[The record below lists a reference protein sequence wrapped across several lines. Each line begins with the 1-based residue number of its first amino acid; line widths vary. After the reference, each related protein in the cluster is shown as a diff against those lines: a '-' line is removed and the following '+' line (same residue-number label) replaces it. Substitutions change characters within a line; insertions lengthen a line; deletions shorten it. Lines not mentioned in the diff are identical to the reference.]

1 MLEAESQRI
10 DKWLWAVRLFK
21 TRANAS
27 EACRTGRVKLK
38 GEPVKASR
46 DVHVGEVYVV
56 KTEIMTKTILVKT
69 LLKTRVG
76 AKFVPTY
83 LEDLTPPE
91 EFERLLLKKEM
102 NYEKRDRGSGRP
114 TKKERRDIEKLKED

>member
-1 MLEAESQRI
+1 MEGESLRI
-10 DKWLWAVRLFK
+10 DKWLWAVRLYK
-21 TRANAS
+21 TRTIAAES
-27 EACRTGRVKLK
+27 CRTGKVKFN

-46 DVHVGEVYVV
+46 DIHPGDIFVV
-56 KTEIMTKTILVKT
+56 KTELMTKTVRVKA
-69 LLKTRVG
+69 LIHNRVG
-76 AKFVPTY
+76 AKLVPDY

-114 TKKERRDIEKLKED
+114 TKKERRDIGKLKTK

>member
-1 MLEAESQRI
+1 MEGESLRI

-21 TRANAS
+21 TRTIAT
-27 EACRTGRVKLK
+27 EACRTGKVKFQ

-46 DVHVGEVYVV
+46 DIHPGDVFVV
-56 KTEIMTKTILVKT
+56 KTEIMTKTVKVKM
-69 LLKTRVG
+69 LIHNRVG
-76 AKFVPTY
+76 AKLVPDC

-114 TKKERRDIEKLKED
+114 TKKERRDIGKLKTK